1 MEHIINFLK
10 TYFAS
15 LTSIGLDFKYDSSE
29 FLPTWRTSDYK
40 IEVFV
45 IGEEFDIINE
55 TPVIESMIKHHLKT
69 NTKLVFQEYYGLS
82 NGSTSLIKMH
92 KQFYNFMSLE
102 LKKRYQNNILF
113 DITYGEAHCMTNM
126 KIEKPMFDN
135 YGNFINLCILNNAER
150 DELIGVNENF
160 DIIYKKLM
168 IKNFKDLID
177 CDQLKYRRS
186 VIDKENEDISASI
199 MKNLHNKM
207 KPIMYSMKKLNIFNN
222 DDEVQ
227 INQLFDNYK
236 AIDMHNWPTLI
247 KNILIEKN

>member
-1 MEHIINFLK
+1 MDHIINFLK

-29 FLPTWRTSDYK
+29 YLPTWRTSDYK

-55 TPVIESMIKHHLKT
+55 TQIIESMIKHHLKT

-126 KIEKPMFDN
+126 EIEKPMFDN
-135 YGNFINLCILNNAER
+135 YGNFINLCILNSE
-150 DELIGVNENF
+150 ESEQIIGVNDKF
-160 DIIYKKLM
+160 DCIYKKLM
-168 IKNFKDLID
+168 IKNFNDLID
-177 CDQLKYRRS
+177 FDQLKYRRS
-186 VIDKENEDISASI
+186 VINKESEEISASI
-199 MKNLHNKM
+199 MTNLHLKI
-207 KPIMYSMKKLNIFNN
+207 KPIIYTMKKLNVLNN
-222 DDEVQ
+222 DDEEK
-227 INQLFDNYK
+227 INQLFVNYK
-236 AIDMHNWPTLI
+236 EIDMHNWPTYI
-247 KNILIEKN
+247 KNILREKN